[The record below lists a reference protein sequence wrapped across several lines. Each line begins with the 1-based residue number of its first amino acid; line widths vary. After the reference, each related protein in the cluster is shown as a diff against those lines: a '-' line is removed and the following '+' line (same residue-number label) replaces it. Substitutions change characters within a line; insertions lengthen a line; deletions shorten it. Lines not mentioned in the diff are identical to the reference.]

1 MVFHW
6 SLSDS
11 KSPQAQYSGQSQQCC
26 HLGCLHSSSHFQVLY
41 QSFSDC
47 NGRANYITITFI
59 FHSFFSSLRDLGAYI
74 SFCFPSVLPCSQLE
88 RQNPLFGGLSFF
100 SFSFFFFFLPITRF
114 GHLAEISWS
123 VGISKSQ
130 RKDGFELCI
139 YHFFIW
145 SNLNFMHNSQWIT
158 FPAQLCLVLYPL
170 YANLLHSLIIW
181 LIVSSLSPHYLHLL
195 FCCVLSILALT

>member
-100 SFSFFFFFLPITRF
+100 SFSFFFFFFCLSLGLVIWPR
-114 GHLAEISWS
+114 LADPL
-123 VGISKSQ
+123 VSQ
-130 RKDGFELCI
+130 NPRERTD
-139 YHFFIW
+139 
-145 SNLNFMHNSQWIT
+145 
-158 FPAQLCLVLYPL
+158 
-170 YANLLHSLIIW
+170 
-181 LIVSSLSPHYLHLL
+181 LSCAYTI
-195 FCCVLSILALT
+195 FSYGQI